1 MTRPDDLERLDA
13 ALMRLRRLWTAPRTR
28 AGMRAGDDP
37 VELSTVLVVDALARG
52 PHHHV
57 GVADVAERLDV
68 TPSTASRLVDRAVA
82 AGMVE
87 RRVAPDDARRADLA
101 LTEAGAAL
109 HGRARTFRTRYL
121 GAVLND
127 WNASDVATL
136 ADHLDRFARAVTD
149 AAPPP
154 PQENP

>member
-1 MTRPDDLERLDA
+1 MSRPGDLERLDA
-13 ALMRLRRLWTAPRTR
+13 ALMRLRRLWTAPRTQ
-28 AGMRAGDDP
+28 AGMRAGDEP

-52 PHHHV
+52 PEQHL

-87 RRVAPDDARRADLA
+87 RRVAPDDARRADLL
-101 LTEAGAAL
+101 LTDAGSAL
-109 HGRARTFRTRYL
+109 HERARSFRTRYL
-121 GAVLND
+121 DSVLAA
-127 WNASDVATL
+127 WPQSDITTL

-149 AAPPP
+149 APPPP